1 MRSSSHGRWNWLVMP
16 DTRYG
21 NEKSKYC
28 YPGSNVLI
36 NHYDIKDEKQ
46 LTALETMFT
55 AQRLA
60 ELQSTP
66 VEGDFDLRHLQRIH
80 ARLFSDLY
88 PFAGEI
94 RTENIT
100 KDGFSFAQARF
111 IYDAAEPI
119 FQQLMREDWKRM
131 NRVLVVE
138 KLVYYMSEINVL
150 HPFREGNGRSLREF
164 IRILA
169 LEAGYHLDW
178 SAVPPEEIFQASV
191 QSVKDV
197 RPLAQ
202 VISRSLSTYQKPSA

>member
-1 MRSSSHGRWNWLVMP
+1 MP
-16 DTRYG
+16 NTRYG

-36 NHYDIKDEKQ
+36 NHFDIKDEKQ
-46 LTALETMFT
+46 LAALESMFT

-66 VEGDFDLRHLQRIH
+66 ITGEFDLRHLQKIH

-111 IYDAAEPI
+111 ILDAAEPI
-119 FQQLMREDWKRM
+119 FQQMMREDWKSM
-131 NRVLVVE
+131 NRVLIVE

-164 IRILA
+164 IRCVA
-169 LEAGYHLDW
+169 LEAGYRLDW
-178 SAVPPEEIFQASV
+178 SVVPPEAIFKASV

-197 RPLAQ
+197 SALAQ
-202 VISRSLSTYQKPSA
+202 VISQSLTNYQKPSA